1 MESEAQ
7 RKTVV
12 VTGGSA
18 GVGRAIVRAF
28 AERGYDIAILA
39 RGQDGI
45 DAAATEVA
53 NMGGRALPISVDVSD
68 AQAVLDAADRVE
80 RELGPIDVWV
90 NDAMTSVFA
99 PFWEIE
105 PREFERVTD
114 VTYHGFVNGTRA
126 ALAHMRPRNR
136 GTIVQVGS
144 AVAYRSIPL
153 QSAYSGA
160 KFAARGFTDS
170 IRTELMHEKSNVRIT
185 MVHLPAHNTPQF
197 RWVRSR
203 LPKEA
208 QPVPPIYQPEIAAEA
223 VVWASEHYRRE
234 YFLAAPSWFGVLG
247 QKLAPGFMDSYVSG
261 SWDGQMIDEQRDTSR
276 PDNLF
281 DPVPGDH
288 GAHGAFDDRAHGLAP
303 WWYAERYMPALKAG
317 AAAAAVAALGLVLTR
332 RRTTTR

>member
-1 MESEAQ
+1 MASHANEV
-7 RKTVV
+7 VV

-28 AERGYDIAILA
+28 AERGANVAILA
-39 RGQDGI
+39 RGEDGL
-45 DAAATEVA
+45 AAAQREVEDE
-53 NMGGRALPISVDVSD
+53 GGLALALSVDVSD
-68 AQAVLDAADRVE
+68 ARAVLEAADRIE
-80 RELGPIDVWV
+80 RELGPIDIWV

-99 PFWEIE
+99 PFWEIDPE
-105 PREFERVTD
+105 EFERVTN

-126 ALAHMRPRNR
+126 ALEHMRPRNH

-170 IRTELMHEKSNVRIT
+170 VRTELMHEKSDVRIT

-203 LPKEA
+203 LPREA

-247 QKLAPGFMDSYVSG
+247 QKMAPSFMDSYVSG
-261 SWDGQMIDEQRDTSR
+261 AWDGQMIDQPRDTSR
-276 PDNLF
+276 PTTCSSRSAAIT
-281 DPVPGDH
+281 
-288 GAHGAFDDRAHGLAP
+288 AHTARSTSGR
-303 WWYAERYMPALKAG
+303 
-317 AAAAAVAALGLVLTR
+317 
-332 RRTTTR
+332 